1 MPKDKKIIHEPD
13 FPKGVGQPAV
23 RALASIGVTQL
34 AQLAGVSEEELL
46 KLHGMGPKALGAL
59 KAALAENG
67 LSFAEEEKK

>member
-1 MPKDKKIIHEPD
+1 MNDSD

-34 AQLAGVSEEELL
+34 AQLKNHLEADLA

-67 LSFAEEEKK
+67 MTFADSEKES

>member
-1 MPKDKKIIHEPD
+1 MPKNKKIMHEPD

-34 AQLAGVSEEELL
+34 AQLTNQREVYLA

-59 KAALAENG
+59 KTALAENG